1 MRAVG
6 LLTTIA
12 LASLLAGCAKPIAA
26 ERAAYVGQWSGG
38 ETALQIRQDGTVDY
52 KTKDG
57 GVNKSVAAPLKEFI
71 GNDFVVGVGP
81 MSTTFVVSAP
91 SRQADG
97 VWKMTVDGV
106 ELTRAP

>member
-12 LASLLAGCAKPIAA
+12 
-26 ERAAYVGQWSGG
+26 
-38 ETALQIRQDGTVDY
+38 Y
-52 KTKDG
+52 KTKHG
-57 GVNKSVAAPLKEFI
+57 GVNKSVAAPLKEFV

-91 SRQADG
+91 PHQTDG
-97 VWKMTVDGV
+97 VWKMRLDGV
-106 ELTRAP
+106 ELTKAP